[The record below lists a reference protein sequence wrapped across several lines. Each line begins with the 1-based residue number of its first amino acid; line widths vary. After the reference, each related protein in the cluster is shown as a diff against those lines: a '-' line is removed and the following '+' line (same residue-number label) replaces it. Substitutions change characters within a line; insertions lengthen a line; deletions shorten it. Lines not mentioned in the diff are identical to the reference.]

1 MSGDDIRGAMPHSVQ
16 AEQSVLGGLL
26 LDNDAIDRIGDLQPA
41 DFFVADHR
49 AIFAEIR
56 RSMEAGK
63 RCDVLTVTDALPGIP
78 ANYVHSLAANTPSSA
93 NIGRYAEI
101 VRDRSLRRGLMA
113 LSSDMADA
121 AMTDRKTAA
130 KAIVDTVATRL
141 DAMADAGEDSEPVR
155 ASDDM
160 RAYIE
165 VLVARQEGV
174 AAALSTG
181 FPDLDRMLSGGIR
194 RGEVVLIAARPKVGK
209 TGLAL
214 AIARNVAESANVLLL
229 EMEMPRAQL
238 HDRNMAALARVSL
251 ARLLDPNRLDQD
263 DWNRITSA
271 LGRIERMGLFVDD
284 KAGLRMIDVR
294 NKARRVK
301 RRHGLDLLVI
311 DYLQLMEA
319 DGDNRNAQ
327 IESITRGIKTLAKE
341 LDIGVLLLSQLN
353 REVEK
358 RTDKRP
364 LPSDLRDSGSIEQ
377 DCDVG
382 LFLYRDEIY
391 REDSPDAGIVEVNVG
406 LNRHGSTGTIGL
418 AYIGD
423 QARFESLP
431 HGTVFG
437 RARRDERRP
446 VYSGLRD

>member
-1 MSGDDIRGAMPHSVQ
+1 
-16 AEQSVLGGLL
+16 
-26 LDNDAIDRIGDLQPA
+26 
-41 DFFVADHR
+41 
-49 AIFAEIR
+49 
-56 RSMEAGK
+56 
-63 RCDVLTVTDALPGIP
+63 
-78 ANYVHSLAANTPSSA
+78 
-93 NIGRYAEI
+93 
-101 VRDRSLRRGLMA
+101 
-113 LSSDMADA
+113 
-121 AMTDRKTAA
+121 
-130 KAIVDTVATRL
+130 
-141 DAMADAGEDSEPVR
+141 
-155 ASDDM
+155 
-160 RAYIE
+160 
-165 VLVARQEGV
+165 
-174 AAALSTG
+174 
-181 FPDLDRMLSGGIR
+181 MLSGGIR

-251 ARLLDPNRLDQD
+251 SRLLDPNRMDSD
-263 DWNRITSA
+263 DWNRITAA
-271 LGRIERMGLFVDD
+271 LGRMERMGLFVDD

-327 IESITRGIKTLAKE
+327 IESITRGIKSLAKE
-341 LDIGVLLLSQLN
+341 LNIGVLLLSQLN

-358 RTDKRP
+358 RQDKRP

-391 REDSPDAGIVEVNVG
+391 REDSPDAGIVEVNIG
-406 LNRHGSTGTIGL
+406 LNRHGSTGTVGL

>member
-1 MSGDDIRGAMPHSVQ
+1 MSGDDIRGSLPHSVE
-16 AEQSVLGGLL
+16 AEQSVLGALL
-26 LDNDAIDRIGDLQPA
+26 LDNDAIDRCGEIRAD